1 MKKSKNTTKKSFS
14 PLFRLLPNI
23 VTLTALCLALT
34 AIRFSFAGQYLNAV
48 SLLII
53 AGVLDGVDGRLAR
66 FFNSTSDFG
75 AQLDSLA
82 DFVNFGIVPSFIIYF
97 WLNSYGEIYG
107 LDWAMVLFFA
117 VCTAIRLAR
126 FNVDNSKE
134 AVNPILEKYFFKGI
148 PSPVGAAL
156 STLPMVLLFEFG
168 EGFYCN
174 QILVICYVMFIAAL
188 MASKVP
194 TISIKKIPIKN
205 KNIPLTLVII
215 GSIIIG
221 LITKPWLTLAII
233 GITYF
238 FSIFITAFFFVKIN
252 NNHQKYD

>member
-1 MKKSKNTTKKSFS
+1 MS
-14 PLFRLLPNI
+14 PPI
-23 VTLTALCLALT
+23 VT
-34 AIRFSFAGQYLNAV
+34 
-48 SLLII
+48 
-53 AGVLDGVDGRLAR
+53 VLV
-66 FFNSTSDFG
+66 
-75 AQLDSLA
+75 
-82 DFVNFGIVPSFIIYF
+82 
-97 WLNSYGEIYG
+97 
-107 LDWAMVLFFA
+107 
-117 VCTAIRLAR
+117 
-126 FNVDNSKE
+126 
-134 AVNPILEKYFFKGI
+134 
-148 PSPVGAAL
+148 VGAAL